1 VVAKKLGGI
10 FIWSIDM
17 DDFSGKFCDLGAYP
31 LIKNS
36 MSLLMDYMP
45 EYYSSNVNPPSKF
58 MPKSYLNK
66 KLPSAS
72 KANHQTPTKIFY
84 ILKDDYLSSAPLQ
97 TTYRTIEKNFD
108 LLKQNRIRDDLLL
121 LLTQQPQKFVS
132 FNLPDT
138 FNCTNKQNGLHRDP
152 FDCTKYYYCDQ
163 NSEKFANQN
172 PQFNPYL
179 KSISKDHLIQTKAYT
194 CPDKSVFNMNAC
206 YCDKIL
212 AENTSCHYLSDTYCD
227 LARYKDEDKTYA

>member
-1 VVAKKLGGI
+1 MVAKKLGGI

-45 EYYSSNVNPPSKF
+45 EYYSSNVNQPSKSK
-58 MPKSYLNK
+58 PKSYQNK
-66 KLPSAS
+66 KITVDS
-72 KANHQTPTKIFY
+72 KANHLTSTKIFY
-84 ILKDDYLSSAPLQ
+84 ILKDDYTGSAPLQ
-97 TTYRTIEKNFD
+97 ATYRTVEKNFD

-163 NSEKFANQN
+163 NSS
-172 PQFNPYL
+172 FNPYL
-179 KSISKDHLIQTKAYT
+179 KSISNDHLIQTKAYT
-194 CPDKSVFNMNAC
+194 CPDKSVFNMNGC

-212 AENTSCHYLSDTYCD
+212 AENTSCHYISDTYCD
-227 LARYKDEDKTYA
+227 SAKYRNENKTYA